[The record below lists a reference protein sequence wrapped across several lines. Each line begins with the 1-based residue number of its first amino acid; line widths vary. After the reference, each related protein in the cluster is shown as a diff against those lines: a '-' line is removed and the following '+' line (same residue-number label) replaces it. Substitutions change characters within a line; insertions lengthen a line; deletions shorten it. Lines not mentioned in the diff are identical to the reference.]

1 MNYDRRKKDNSGCAK
16 IGVIAIILLFL
27 LPIWGLSGMMHGESF
42 MGGIGESIGAWIV
55 LIVVGTVGYG
65 ILKTFNK

>member
-1 MNYDRRKKDNSGCAK
+1 MAEEKKDISGCAK

-27 LPIWGLSGMMHGESF
+27 LPLWGLSGMMDGKSF

-55 LIVVGTVGYG
+55 LIVVGAVGYG
-65 ILKTFNK
+65 VYKTFSR

>member
-1 MNYDRRKKDNSGCAK
+1 MAEEKKDNSGCAK

-27 LPIWGLSGMMHGESF
+27 LPLWGLSGMMGGKSF
-42 MGGIGESIGAWIV
+42 MGGIGESIGALVI
-55 LIVVGTVGYG
+55 LIAVGAVGYG

>member
-1 MNYDRRKKDNSGCAK
+1 MAEEKKDNSGCAK

-27 LPIWGLSGMMHGESF
+27 LPLWGLSGMMDGKSF
-42 MGGIGESIGAWIV
+42 MGGIRESIGALVI
-55 LIVVGTVGYG
+55 LIAVSAVGYG

>member
-1 MNYDRRKKDNSGCAK
+1 MAEEKKDISGCAQ

-27 LPIWGLSGMMHGESF
+27 VPLWGLSGMMHGESF

-55 LIVVGTVGYG
+55 LIVVGAVGYG
-65 ILKTFNK
+65 VYKTFSR